1 MSDLDNLLKYVIAEA
16 EHGEVKFMRLTYK
29 PGERELRNFLSMY
42 PFIIEGKIRLYCAPP
57 ENPMS
62 CSMSADVES
71 FMCQR
76 VTQTKVSCYS
86 PVTGHVYSDAT
97 SKKIM
102 ESLRVAYALCV
113 GRLRRT
119 LDQIGASSV
128 PPQNKPEGEPEDKFK
143 ELLQGVKQKTGIP
156 TDQAIVKTPKTNLE
170 LKEDLPELT
179 PCYEIAKLTNIPS
192 FIEALNQHDFVKARK
207 FIAEVVA
214 DLAGKD
220 VLNSALPT
228 VKECG
233 KVLSEKK

>member
-156 TDQAIVKTPKTNLE
+156 TDQGIVKTPRSQVKLR
-170 LKEDLPELT
+170 EDLPWLS
-179 PCYEIAKLTNIPS
+179 PCYEIARITDVPG
-192 FIEALNQHDFVKARK
+192 FVEALNQHDFTKAK
-207 FIAEVVA
+207 SFILEVVA
-214 DLAGKD
+214 ELAVNNTLESLLG
-220 VLNSALPT
+220 T
-228 VKECG
+228 VKECS
-233 KVLSEKK
+233 KLLSERR